1 MDNILTWL
9 LGAALLCA
17 VIALIVLRVRVLSP
31 MDRLRRLCANLDEM
45 DPEEITREAEK
56 IKGPPGAAARALA
69 SCFVQSEAPAD
80 AGSGESGALSEEEK
94 RYRMNVVDAICAS
107 LLPQPLKNKLASMT
121 FSLTGG
127 VQSGTRA
134 SCAFYDH
141 FFLDDN
147 TLCFVVGQ
155 VRGST
160 IADALLSV
168 VGQVTI
174 RSQMRL
180 GRSLAETM
188 SDINTQLFGLGGH
201 SGINA
206 LVCVLNIV
214 NGRLSFVN
222 AGGELPLLMRSE
234 ERYEWLRTP
243 VYAPLGANESVSY
256 RSEILRLNQG
266 DRLFLYTSD
275 LGEMRNREGEA
286 FRDREFQSALNRSR
300 SLVRDAEELIRFV
313 QNEAAAFCE
322 SGEDVLSAVTLALEY
337 NKGNRDFIFTLV
349 RAVPEEA
356 PLVTEFMRKVLEDGA
371 LAPKESAK
379 QILLADELFALC
391 CRACGPEAD
400 VKVECAIKPEDN
412 TLHLRMFAPMGGNDP
427 LSSNDSA
434 PGGNAANYIRTHTK
448 RAAFEAGI
456 DRDMLEIISELV

>member
-1 MDNILTWL
+1 MDDILIWL
-9 LGAALLCA
+9 LGGALLCA
-17 VIALIVLRVRVLSP
+17 AAAIVVLCVRVLAP
-31 MDRLRRLCANLDEM
+31 AVRLRRLCADLDEK
-45 DPEEITREAEK
+45 DPEEIAREAER
-56 IKGPPGAAARALA
+56 IAGAPGAAARALV
-69 SCFVQSEAPAD
+69 SRIVPPEAPAE
-80 AGSGESGALSEEEK
+80 AGSGGSGALSEDEK
-94 RYRMNVVDAICAS
+94 RYQMNVVDAICAS

-127 VQSGTRA
+127 VQPGVRA

-147 TLCFVVGQ
+147 TLCFAVGQ

-160 IADALLSV
+160 IADALFSV

-188 SDINTQLFGLGGH
+188 SDVNAQLFGLGGH
-201 SGINA
+201 GGINA
-206 LVCVLNIV
+206 LVCVLNVV

-275 LGEMRNREGEA
+275 LGELKNREGER
-286 FRDREFQSALNRSR
+286 FREREFQSVLNRSR
-300 SLVRDAEELIRFV
+300 SRVRDTEELIRFV
-313 QNEAAAFCE
+313 QDEAAAFCE
-322 SGEDVLSAVTLALEY
+322 SGEEVLSTVTLALEY
-337 NKGNRDFIFTLV
+337 NKGSRDFIFTLV

-356 PLVTEFMRKVLEDGA
+356 PLVTEFMRRFLEDSA
-371 LAPKESAK
+371 LAPKDRAK

-400 VKVECAIKPEDN
+400 VKVECAVKPEEN

-427 LSSNDSA
+427 LSGSDSA

-448 RAAFEAGI
+448 RASFEAGI
-456 DRDMLEIISELV
+456 DRDMLEIISELA